1 MDKMEEDG
9 ERLENIVGVKL
20 CLLSWI
26 LKLFYSYKNLIYILK
41 KWLFANTPN

>member
-1 MDKMEEDG
+1 MDKKEEDR

-26 LKLFYSYKNLIYILK
+26 LKLFYSYKKQIYILN